1 MSSPETSLRS
11 FSQVIL
17 ALNAS
22 LTDARPWNE
31 FLLRLSDYVGA
42 KYATLILTP
51 PNAMGLGTVI
61 TPAAAPEVEQWYR
74 DNFFDIDPF
83 ANLPEGK
90 VVSLYEYI
98 NEADFKYSSYYK
110 DFLNHVDSSHVL
122 GVDMR
127 TSGGFE
133 ARLRVTRAAGG
144 EQFSIAERARLELV
158 IPHVRQAV
166 EIYQLLE
173 TSRSEEAVITD
184 AVEHFAVGTVI
195 LDHSYKV
202 LKMNRFAASMLSEQD
217 GVSLSGGRVV
227 FADSRTEADYRGLLK
242 AAVNGASDEAP
253 ELRVSR
259 PSGRPDISVVV
270 RQVTTPNF
278 MHTGSAP
285 AIALLLS
292 DPGSRTLVTA
302 QSLRAVFDL
311 TPAEAAIAA
320 ALANG
325 MSVSDT
331 AAHLGVALNTV
342 RTHLRSIFSKTGVSR
357 QSQLVHL
364 IHTRVRPQERSN
376 EESARA

>member
-1 MSSPETSLRS
+1 MTAAETSLRS

-22 LTDARPWNE
+22 LTEARPWHD
-31 FLLRLSDYVGA
+31 FLLRLSDYTDA

-61 TPAAAPEVEQWYR
+61 TPAAQPGIEQWYR

-98 NEADFKYSSYYK
+98 NEVDFKNSSYFK
-110 DFLNHVDSSHVL
+110 DFLNHVDGSHVL
-122 GVDMR
+122 GVDLR

-133 ARLRVTRAAGG
+133 ARLRITRAAGG
-144 EQFSIAERARLELV
+144 EPFSIAERARLELV
-158 IPHVRQAV
+158 IPHLRQAV
-166 EIYQLLE
+166 EIYQRLE
-173 TSRSEEAVITD
+173 TSRSEEAVI
-184 AVEHFAVGTVI
+184 AGGVEHFAVGTVI
-195 LDHSYKV
+195 LDYSYKV
-202 LKMNRFAASMLSEQD
+202 LKMNRFAASILSEQD
-217 GVSLSGGRVV
+217 GVSLFGGRVV
-227 FADSRTEADYRGLLK
+227 FGDAKTDADYRALLLS
-242 AAVNGASDEAP
+242 AVKGESEDAP
-253 ELRVSR
+253 ELRVAR

-270 RQVTTPNF
+270 RHVSIPDF

-292 DPGSRTLVTA
+292 DPGSRALVSA
-302 QSLRAVFDL
+302 QSLRTVFDL
-311 TPAEAAIAA
+311 TPSEAAIAA
-320 ALANG
+320 SLANG

-331 AAHLGVALNTV
+331 ASHLGVALNTV

-376 EESARA
+376 EETARA